1 MRKTWDSSKTAWTVS
16 LSPRAEGRSVPK
28 GFSRIM
34 RERSARPVRRSVS
47 TIPGAAT
54 GGTDR

>member
-1 MRKTWDSSKTAWTVS
+1 MRKTWLSSKTACTVS
-16 LSPRAEGRSVPK
+16 VSVRAEGRSVPK

-34 RERSARPVRRSVS
+34 RERSASPARRNVS

-54 GGTDR
+54 GGTER